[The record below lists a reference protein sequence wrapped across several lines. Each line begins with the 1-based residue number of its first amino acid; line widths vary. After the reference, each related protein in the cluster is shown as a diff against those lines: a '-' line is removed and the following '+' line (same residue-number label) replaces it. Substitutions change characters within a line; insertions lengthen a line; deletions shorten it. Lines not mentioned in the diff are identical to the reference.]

1 MGEGLGGEQKGQRD
15 ERLIPLKNWCF
26 IKEACFIYTIST
38 TAKRYSGLILILVS
52 KVAVK
57 TQDYKQ

>member
-1 MGEGLGGEQKGQRD
+1 M
-15 ERLIPLKNWCF
+15 IPLKNWCF

-38 TAKRYSGLILILVS
+38 TAKRYSGSILVS